1 CAGDKTGGAA
11 ADDADATPT
20 ATVELRKYS
29 LKTTAPAGTEA
40 KDEVVGD
47 GVMIQGP
54 AIIATVVI
62 ADDATPATVDAA
74 QESNAGYAPQ
84 NVVVDA
90 LADGW
95 ALTWDNRGDMGP
107 NYWVQVRR
115 EIAGATYWCT
125 STATRPEQQR
135 NALAACRGLE
145 ASG

>member
-1 CAGDKTGGAA
+1 MDTRMLEALPAPTHGAQATPPPPAPAPPSSPSTGGR
-11 ADDADATPT
+11 P
-20 ATVELRKYS
+20 VRR
-29 LKTTAPAGTEA
+29 
-40 KDEVVGD
+40 
-47 GVMIQGP
+47 GVP
-54 AIIATVVI
+54 VFATVVI

-115 EIAGATYWCT
+115 GIAGATYWCT